1 MLAGDAVPR
10 TNTMRMGHRTSN
22 IGYES
27 GLSALKAFIGLCP
40 LFSPVNICV
49 IGCGAIGTTIA
60 RAIDEMQEIE
70 IIYLTDRSKECAARL
85 QEKVKKVR
93 FVPDIVPIL
102 NDIRLVVEAAS
113 QDAAR
118 YYAPLALS
126 AGVDVLIMSVG
137 VFQDEEFQQDAF
149 RLAKRKNAKVFIPS
163 GAIGGID
170 ALCAASLEHLD
181 EVTLTTTKPPSAF
194 GPNPYLESKGIIASE
209 LRERTEIFY
218 GTAREAVKVFPQN
231 INVAAT
237 ISLAGIGFEKT
248 KIRIMC
254 DPQVQTNEHHLKA
267 KGKFG
272 ELDVVTRNVPS
283 PKNPKTSYLAALSA
297 ISAVKKITGSGTW
310 VGV

>member
-1 MLAGDAVPR
+1 M
-10 TNTMRMGHRTSN
+10 
-22 IGYES
+22 
-27 GLSALKAFIGLCP
+27 
-40 LFSPVNICV
+40 NICV

-60 RAIDEMQEIE
+60 RAIDEMPEID
-70 IIYLTDRSKECAARL
+70 IIYLTDRSKECATRL
-85 QEKVKKVR
+85 QERTKKVR
-93 FVPDIVPIL
+93 YVPDIVPIL
-102 NDIRLVVEAAS
+102 GEIKIVVEAAS

-137 VFQDEEFQQDAF
+137 VFQDEEFQTDTF
-149 RLAKRKNAKVFIPS
+149 RLAKRKGAKIFIPS

-170 ALCAASLEHLD
+170 ALCAASLDHID

-194 GPNPYLESKGIIASE
+194 GSNPYLESKGIKASE
-209 LRERTEIFY
+209 LRERTEIFF
-218 GTAREAVKVFPQN
+218 GTAREAVKHFPQN

-283 PKNPKTSYLAALSA
+283 PRNPKTSYLAALSA
-297 ISAVKKITGSGTW
+297 ISAIRKITGSTW

>member
-1 MLAGDAVPR
+1 MRLLAQRGGVD
-10 TNTMRMGHRTSN
+10 SESFN
-22 IGYES
+22 IS
-27 GLSALKAFIGLCP
+27 LPSVFA
-40 LFSPVNICV
+40 VNICV

-60 RAIDEMQEIE
+60 RAVEPMPEIN
-70 IIYLTDRSKECAARL
+70 IVYLTDRSKECATRL
-85 QEKVKKVR
+85 QEKMTKVR
-93 FVPDIVPIL
+93 YVPDIVPIL
-102 NDIRLVVEAAS
+102 NDIKLVVEAAS

-118 YYAPLALS
+118 YYVPLALS

-137 VFQDEEFQQDAF
+137 IFQDEEFQKDAF
-149 RLAKRKNAKVFIPS
+149 KLAKRKSAKIYMPS

-170 ALCAASLEHLD
+170 ALGAASLEQID

-194 GPNPYLESKGIIASE
+194 GPNPYLESKGIVASE
-209 LRERTEIFY
+209 LRERTELFY
-218 GTAREAVKVFPQN
+218 GTAREAVKHFPQN

-248 KIRIMC
+248 RIRIMC

-283 PKNPKTSYLAALSA
+283 PRNPKTSYLAALSA
-297 ISAVKKITGSGTW
+297 ISAIKKITGTIW

>member
-1 MLAGDAVPR
+1 M
-10 TNTMRMGHRTSN
+10 
-22 IGYES
+22 
-27 GLSALKAFIGLCP
+27 
-40 LFSPVNICV
+40 NICV

-60 RAIDEMQEIE
+60 RAVEAMPEIE
-70 IIYLTDRSKECAARL
+70 KMYLTDRSKECATRL
-85 QEKVKKVR
+85 QEKIPKVR
-93 FVPDIVPIL
+93 FVADIVPIL
-102 NDIRLVVEAAS
+102 NDVKLVVEAAS
-113 QDAAR
+113 QEAAR

-137 VFQDEEFQQDAF
+137 VFQDEEFQRSAF
-149 RLAKRKNAKVFIPS
+149 HLAKRKGAKVFIPS

-170 ALCAASLEHLD
+170 ALGAASLEAID

-194 GPNPYLESKGIIASE
+194 GANTYLQSRGIVASD
-209 LRERTEIFY
+209 LRERTELFS
-218 GTAREAVKVFPQN
+218 GSAREAVRHFPQN

-248 KIRIMC
+248 RIRIVC
-254 DPQVQTNEHHLKA
+254 DPAVATNEHHLKA

-283 PKNPKTSYLAALSA
+283 PRNPKTSYLAALSA
-297 ISAVKKITGSGTW
+297 ISAIRKIVGSTW

>member
-1 MLAGDAVPR
+1 M
-10 TNTMRMGHRTSN
+10 
-22 IGYES
+22 
-27 GLSALKAFIGLCP
+27 
-40 LFSPVNICV
+40 NICV

-60 RAIDEMQEIE
+60 RAIEELPEIGVV
-70 IIYLTDRSKECAARL
+70 YLTDRSKECATRL
-85 QEKVKKVR
+85 QEKVKKVKY
-93 FVPDIVPIL
+93 VADIVPIL
-102 NDIRLVVEAAS
+102 GDIKLVVEAAS

-137 VFQDEEFQQDAF
+137 VFQDEEFQNDAF
-149 RLAKRKNAKVFIPS
+149 RLAKRKSAKIFMPS

-170 ALCAASLEHLD
+170 ALCAASLEQMD

-194 GPNPYLESKGIIASE
+194 GPSPYLESKGIKASE
-209 LRERTEIFY
+209 LRERTELFS
-218 GTAREAVKVFPQN
+218 GSAREAVKHFPQN

-248 KIRIMC
+248 RIRIMC

-297 ISAVKKITGSGTW
+297 ISAIRKITGTTW

>member
-1 MLAGDAVPR
+1 MGTRCDWPVEEPLAV
-10 TNTMRMGHRTSN
+10 
-22 IGYES
+22 
-27 GLSALKAFIGLCP
+27 KAFISSCV
-40 LFSPVNICV
+40 LFSAVNICV

-60 RAIDEMQEIE
+60 RAVEPMHDIGIV
-70 IIYLTDRSKECAARL
+70 YLTDRSKECATRL
-85 QEKVKKVR
+85 QEKMTKVR
-93 FVPDIVPIL
+93 YVPDIIPIL
-102 NDIRLVVEAAS
+102 TDIKLVVEAAS

-118 YYAPLALS
+118 YYVPLALS

-137 VFQDEEFQQDAF
+137 VFQDEEFQNDAF
-149 RLAKRKNAKVFIPS
+149 RLAKRKGAKIYMPS

-170 ALCAASLEHLD
+170 ALGAASLEQID

-194 GPNPYLESKGIIASE
+194 GPNPYLESKGIVASE
-209 LRERTEIFY
+209 LRERTELFF
-218 GTAREAVKVFPQN
+218 GTAREAVKHFPQN

-248 KIRIMC
+248 RIRIMC

-283 PKNPKTSYLAALSA
+283 PRNPKTSYLAALSA
-297 ISAVKKITGSGTW
+297 IAAIKKITGSAW

>member
-1 MLAGDAVPR
+1 MKMLARCGGVI
-10 TNTMRMGHRTSN
+10 S
-22 IGYES
+22 ES
-27 GLSALKAFIGLCP
+27 LYISLPSVFV
-40 LFSPVNICV
+40 VNICV

-60 RAIDEMQEIE
+60 RAVEPMSEIN
-70 IIYLTDRSKECAARL
+70 IVYLTDRSKECATRL
-85 QEKVKKVR
+85 QEKMTKVR
-93 FVPDIVPIL
+93 YVPDIVPIL
-102 NDIRLVVEAAS
+102 NDIKLVVEAAS

-118 YYAPLALS
+118 YYVPLALS

-137 VFQDEEFQQDAF
+137 VFRDEEFQKDAF
-149 RLAKRKNAKVFIPS
+149 RLAKRKSAKIYIPS

-170 ALCAASLEHLD
+170 ALGAASLEQID

-194 GPNPYLESKGIIASE
+194 GPNPYLESKGIVASE
-209 LRERTEIFY
+209 LRERTELFY
-218 GTAREAVKVFPQN
+218 GTAREAVKHFPQN

-237 ISLAGIGFEKT
+237 ISIAGIGFEKT
-248 KIRIMC
+248 RIRIMC

-283 PKNPKTSYLAALSA
+283 PRNPKTSYLAALSA
-297 ISAVKKITGSGTW
+297 ISAIRKITGTVW

>member
-1 MLAGDAVPR
+1 MWMLAKCVCV
-10 TNTMRMGHRTSN
+10 TS
-22 IGYES
+22 ES
-27 GLSALKAFIGLCP
+27 FYISLPSVFA
-40 LFSPVNICV
+40 VNICV

-60 RAIDEMQEIE
+60 RAVEPMPEIN
-70 IIYLTDRSKECAARL
+70 IVYLTDRSKECATRL
-85 QEKVKKVR
+85 QEKMTKVR
-93 FVPDIVPIL
+93 YVPDIVPIL
-102 NDIRLVVEAAS
+102 NDIKLVVEAAS

-118 YYAPLALS
+118 YYVPLALS

-137 VFQDEEFQQDAF
+137 VFQDEEFQKDAF
-149 RLAKRKNAKVFIPS
+149 RLAKRKSAKIYMPS

-170 ALCAASLEHLD
+170 ALGAASLEQID

-194 GPNPYLESKGIIASE
+194 GPNPYLESKGIVASE
-209 LRERTEIFY
+209 LRERTELFY
-218 GTAREAVKVFPQN
+218 GTAREAVKHFPQN

-248 KIRIMC
+248 RIRIMC

-283 PKNPKTSYLAALSA
+283 PRNPKTSYLAALSA
-297 ISAVKKITGSGTW
+297 ISAIKKITGTTW

>member
-1 MLAGDAVPR
+1 MEGVC
-10 TNTMRMGHRTSN
+10 S
-22 IGYES
+22 ES
-27 GLSALKAFIGLCP
+27 FYISLHFVFA
-40 LFSPVNICV
+40 VNICV
-49 IGCGAIGTTIA
+49 IGCGTIGTTIA
-60 RAIDEMQEIE
+60 RAVEPMPEIN
-70 IIYLTDRSKECAARL
+70 IVYLTDRSKECATRL
-85 QEKVKKVR
+85 QEKMTKVR
-93 FVPDIVPIL
+93 YVPDIVPIL
-102 NDIRLVVEAAS
+102 NDIKLVVEAAS

-118 YYAPLALS
+118 YYVPLALS

-137 VFQDEEFQQDAF
+137 IFQDEEFQKDAF
-149 RLAKRKNAKVFIPS
+149 RLAKRKSAKIYMPS

-170 ALCAASLEHLD
+170 ALGAASLEQID

-194 GPNPYLESKGIIASE
+194 GPNPYLESKGIVASE
-209 LRERTEIFY
+209 LRERTELFY
-218 GTAREAVKVFPQN
+218 GTAREAVKHFPQN

-248 KIRIMC
+248 RIRIMC

-297 ISAVKKITGSGTW
+297 ISAIKKITGTIW

>member
-1 MLAGDAVPR
+1 MGTRCDWPVEEPLAV
-10 TNTMRMGHRTSN
+10 
-22 IGYES
+22 
-27 GLSALKAFIGLCP
+27 KAFISSCV
-40 LFSPVNICV
+40 LFSAVNICV

-60 RAIDEMQEIE
+60 RAVEPMHDIGIV
-70 IIYLTDRSKECAARL
+70 YLTDRSKECATRL
-85 QEKVKKVR
+85 QEKMTKVR
-93 FVPDIVPIL
+93 YVPDIIPIL
-102 NDIRLVVEAAS
+102 TDIKLVVEAAS

-118 YYAPLALS
+118 YYVPLALS

-137 VFQDEEFQQDAF
+137 VFQDEEFQNDAF
-149 RLAKRKNAKVFIPS
+149 RLAKRKGAKIYMPS

-170 ALCAASLEHLD
+170 ALGAASLEQID

-194 GPNPYLESKGIIASE
+194 GPNPYLESKGIVASE
-209 LRERTEIFY
+209 LRERTELFF
-218 GTAREAVKVFPQN
+218 GTAREAVKHFPQN

-248 KIRIMC
+248 RIRIMC

-283 PKNPKTSYLAALSA
+283 PRNPKTSYLAALSA
-297 ISAVKKITGSGTW
+297 IAAIKKITGSTW

>member
-1 MLAGDAVPR
+1 MDGV
-10 TNTMRMGHRTSN
+10 GS
-22 IGYES
+22 ES
-27 GLSALKAFIGLCP
+27 FYISLPSVFA
-40 LFSPVNICV
+40 VNICV
-49 IGCGAIGTTIA
+49 IGCGTIGTTIA
-60 RAIDEMQEIE
+60 RAVEPMPEIN
-70 IIYLTDRSKECAARL
+70 IVYLTDRSKECATRL
-85 QEKVKKVR
+85 QEKMTKVR
-93 FVPDIVPIL
+93 YVPDIVPIL
-102 NDIRLVVEAAS
+102 NDIKLVVEAAS

-118 YYAPLALS
+118 YYVPLALS

-137 VFQDEEFQQDAF
+137 IFQDEEFQKDAF
-149 RLAKRKNAKVFIPS
+149 RLAKRKSAKIYMPS

-170 ALCAASLEHLD
+170 ALGAASLEQID

-194 GPNPYLESKGIIASE
+194 GPNPYLESKGIVASE
-209 LRERTEIFY
+209 LRERTELFY
-218 GTAREAVKVFPQN
+218 GTAREAVKHFPQN

-248 KIRIMC
+248 RIRIMC

-297 ISAVKKITGSGTW
+297 ISAIKKITGTIW

>member
-1 MLAGDAVPR
+1 MKMLARCGGVI
-10 TNTMRMGHRTSN
+10 S
-22 IGYES
+22 ES
-27 GLSALKAFIGLCP
+27 LYISLPSVFV
-40 LFSPVNICV
+40 VNICV

-60 RAIDEMQEIE
+60 RAVEPMSEIN
-70 IIYLTDRSKECAARL
+70 IVYLTDRSKECATRL
-85 QEKVKKVR
+85 QEKMTKVR
-93 FVPDIVPIL
+93 YVPDIVPIL

-118 YYAPLALS
+118 YYVPLALS

-137 VFQDEEFQQDAF
+137 IFQDEEFQNDAF
-149 RLAKRKNAKVFIPS
+149 RLAKRKSAKIYMPS

-170 ALCAASLEHLD
+170 ALGAASLEQID
-181 EVTLTTTKPPSAF
+181 DVTLTTTKPPSAF
-194 GPNPYLESKGIIASE
+194 GPNPYLESKGIVASE
-209 LRERTEIFY
+209 LRERTELFY
-218 GTAREAVKVFPQN
+218 GTAREAVKHFPQN

-237 ISLAGIGFEKT
+237 LSLAGIGFEKT
-248 KIRIMC
+248 RIRIMC

-283 PKNPKTSYLAALSA
+283 PRNPKTSYLAALSA
-297 ISAVKKITGSGTW
+297 ISAIKKITGTIW

>member
-1 MLAGDAVPR
+1 VG
-10 TNTMRMGHRTSN
+10 SESFN
-22 IGYES
+22 IS
-27 GLSALKAFIGLCP
+27 LPSVFA
-40 LFSPVNICV
+40 VNICV

-60 RAIDEMQEIE
+60 RAVEPMPEIN
-70 IIYLTDRSKECAARL
+70 IVYLTDRSKECATRL
-85 QEKVKKVR
+85 QEKMTKVR
-93 FVPDIVPIL
+93 YVPDIVPVL

-118 YYAPLALS
+118 YYVPLALS

-137 VFQDEEFQQDAF
+137 VFQDEEFQNDAF
-149 RLAKRKNAKVFIPS
+149 RLAKRKSAKIYMPS

-170 ALCAASLEHLD
+170 ALGAASLEQID
-181 EVTLTTTKPPSAF
+181 DVTLTTTKPPSAF
-194 GPNPYLESKGIIASE
+194 GPNPYLESKGIVASE
-209 LRERTEIFY
+209 LRERTELFY
-218 GTAREAVKVFPQN
+218 GTAREAVKHFPQN

-237 ISLAGIGFEKT
+237 LSLAGIGFEKT
-248 KIRIMC
+248 RIRIMC

-283 PKNPKTSYLAALSA
+283 PRNPKTSYLAALSA
-297 ISAVKKITGSGTW
+297 ISAIKKITGTIW

>member
-1 MLAGDAVPR
+1 
-10 TNTMRMGHRTSN
+10 MGAASLFTV
-22 IGYES
+22 
-27 GLSALKAFIGLCP
+27 KAFIGLCV
-40 LFSPVNICV
+40 LFFHVNICV

-60 RAIDEMQEIE
+60 RAIDEMPEVDV
-70 IIYLTDRSKECAARL
+70 IYLTDRSKECATRL
-85 QEKVKKVR
+85 QEKTKKVR
-93 FVPDIVPIL
+93 YVPDIVPIL
-102 NDIRLVVEAAS
+102 GETKIVIEAAS

-126 AGVDVLIMSVG
+126 AGVDVLLMSVG
-137 VFQDEEFQQDAF
+137 VFQDEEFQTDTF
-149 RLAKRKNAKVFIPS
+149 RLAKRKGAKIFIPS

-194 GPNPYLESKGIIASE
+194 GPSPYLDSKGIRPSE

-218 GTAREAVKVFPQN
+218 GTAREAVKHFPQN

-283 PKNPKTSYLAALSA
+283 PRNPKTSYLAALSA
-297 ISAVKKITGSGTW
+297 ISAIRKITGSTW
-310 VGV
+310 IGV

>member
-1 MLAGDAVPR
+1 M
-10 TNTMRMGHRTSN
+10 
-22 IGYES
+22 
-27 GLSALKAFIGLCP
+27 
-40 LFSPVNICV
+40 NICV

-60 RAIDEMQEIE
+60 RAVEPMHDIGIV
-70 IIYLTDRSKECAARL
+70 YLTDRSKECATRL
-85 QEKVKKVR
+85 QEKMTKVR
-93 FVPDIVPIL
+93 YVPDIVPIL
-102 NDIRLVVEAAS
+102 TDIKLVVEAAS

-118 YYAPLALS
+118 YYVPLALS

-137 VFQDEEFQQDAF
+137 VFQDEEFQNDAF
-149 RLAKRKNAKVFIPS
+149 RLAKRKGAKIYMPS

-170 ALCAASLEHLD
+170 ALGAASLEQID

-194 GPNPYLESKGIIASE
+194 GPNPYLESKGIVASE
-209 LRERTEIFY
+209 LRERTELFF
-218 GTAREAVKVFPQN
+218 GTAREAVKHFPQN

-248 KIRIMC
+248 RIRIMC

-283 PKNPKTSYLAALSA
+283 PRNPKTSYLAALSA
-297 ISAVKKITGSGTW
+297 IAAIKKITGSTW